1 MGLPYNLFPLY
12 CTAIVPTQ
20 IINDL
25 ILDSASDPYVT
36 PAPEFLFIEKRDPHI
51 PMYLTSEGGGLL
63 RPDQTIQSDFV
74 GASTS
79 SIASYTATCTLPGE
93 SFSRCISVV
102 LDERS
107 VRDRT
112 CLVVRCTNTNM
123 KRARVTQVRIPFTL
137 AGCLFGVHTGLGL
150 GMDDMVARMD
160 KNGVFRL

>member
-12 CTAIVPTQ
+12 CTAIVPTR

-25 ILDSASDPYVT
+25 ILDSASDPYIT
-36 PAPEFLFIEKRDPHI
+36 PAPEFLLIEKRDPHI
-51 PMYLTSEGGGLL
+51 PVSLTSESEGRL
-63 RPDQTIQSDFV
+63 RSDRTIQSDFV

-79 SIASYTATCTLPGE
+79 SIASYTATCTLPAE
-93 SFSRCISVV
+93 SCSRSISVV

-112 CLVVRCTNTNM
+112 CLVVRCTNTD
-123 KRARVTQVRIPFTL
+123 KKKARITQVRIPFTL

-150 GMDDMVARMD
+150 VMDDMVAKMD